1 MTTRSPKALVAT
13 AIALACCAA
22 RADSTF
28 NMPEGSHDISVAV
41 TAVDAP
47 RSEGGKRRV
56 VALLPSLSGRWSN
69 GIVASPGQVQWDVSD
84 DPVFDYGPLLTYGLR
99 PLRTD
104 DPSDK
109 VRLDIEAGAFA
120 TFLFDQHLRF
130 NSQLTYG
137 GGADHS
143 GLKLRADA
151 AFTTRLGA
159 HGFVAVIP
167 GFEAVNAS
175 YMKSSFGITPAQ
187 SASDGLAPY
196 VTHPGFKNAFVNVA
210 AGTQLSNKW
219 SLVPGVDTSV
229 LLGSAAHTPLTQK
242 RTDETVF
249 LQLGYHY

>member
-1 MTTRSPKALVAT
+1 MKTRSPRVLVAA

-22 RADSTF
+22 RADSSF
-28 NMPEGSHDISVAV
+28 NMPEGSHDISFAA

-47 RSEGGKRRV
+47 RSEGGERRE

-69 GIVASPGQVQWDVSD
+69 GIVASPGQVLWDVSD

-109 VRLDIEAGAFA
+109 IRLDIEGGVFA
-120 TFLFDQHLRF
+120 TFLFDQHVRF
-130 NSQLTYG
+130 NSELTYG
-137 GGADHS
+137 GGADRS
-143 GLKLRADA
+143 GVRLVANANFSMK
-151 AFTTRLGA
+151 LGA
-159 HGFVAVIP
+159 HGFLTLSP

-187 SASDGLAPY
+187 SGSDHLAPY
-196 VTHPGFKNAFVNVA
+196 VTHPGLKNVFFNIA

-219 SLVPGVDTSV
+219 SLASGVNTSV
-229 LLGSAAHTPLTQK
+229 LLGSAAHTPLTQR
-242 RTDETVF
+242 RTDETIF

>member
-109 VRLDIEAGAFA
+109 IRLDVEAGAFA

-130 NSQLTYG
+130 SSQLTYG
-137 GGADHS
+137 GGVDRS
-143 GLKLRADA
+143 GVKLIASA
-151 AFTTRLGA
+151 NFTMKLGE
-159 HGFVAVIP
+159 HGFLTLSP
-167 GFEAVNAS
+167 GLEAVNAS

-196 VTHPGFKNAFVNVA
+196 VTHPGLKNVFFNIA

-219 SLVPGVDTSV
+219 SLVSGVDTSV
-229 LLGSAAHTPLTQK
+229 LMGSAAHTPLTQK
-242 RTDETVF
+242 RTDETIF